1 MLTGATAP
9 ASSPFCAPQR
19 NPRPRD
25 FDQVVVPR
33 FGRTVARRVRRGEIG
48 PTMMT
53 AATAI
58 DRLRVASREVIT
70 RVVSHN
76 PDSLWVFV
84 RHGILVGFMAMIMFN
99 EEGLEALLEDRVNVQ
114 DPALEHLAAP
124 GDAVAAIYFW
134 AMASPAIAADG
145 IAKVIMRLQ
154 APPYRRADLYTYPAT
169 ADGLRFARAFGFE
182 PIPGH
187 PRNLLRYIRQ
197 INREHQFG
205 D

>member
-1 MLTGATAP
+1 MLTGAPAP
-9 ASSPFCAPQR
+9 ASSPLCAPQR
-19 NPRPRD
+19 TPGPRD
-25 FDQVVVPR
+25 FDQVVAPR

-48 PTMMT
+48 LTLAT
-53 AATAI
+53 AASAI
-58 DRLRVASREVIT
+58 DRLRVASRESVS
-70 RVVSHN
+70 RVVSRN
-76 PDSLWVFV
+76 PDALWVFI
-84 RHGILVGFMAMIMFN
+84 RHGTLVGFMAMMMFN
-99 EEGLEALLEDRVNVQ
+99 EEGLQALLGNRVNVQ
-114 DPALEHLAAP
+114 DPAPEHLAAA
-124 GDAVAAIYFW
+124 GDPPAAIYFW

-154 APPYRRADLYTYPAT
+154 APPYQRADLYTYPAT

-187 PRNLLRYIRQ
+187 PRNLLRYIRK